1 MTGVS
6 PAVAY
11 RLATTDTTPK
21 LVLTA
26 QCVPWPH
33 SAVVSTHSVY
43 INVKE
48 SVKEKGIINPLIVL
62 EWPWVCSKCECDTT
76 MYLVKIGTTRLNV
89 ARELEIKKIPVLV
102 IKHEDDYLEF
112 MKQYTT
118 I

>member
-33 SAVVSTHSVY
+33 SAVESTHNVY

-48 SVKEKGIINPLIVL
+48 SVKEKFNAIILAKNTLLTSDGLNSSAQYGIRN
-62 EWPWVCSKCECDTT
+62 
-76 MYLVKIGTTRLNV
+76 YLFFLQPNMF
-89 ARELEIKKIPVLV
+89 
-102 IKHEDDYLEF
+102 H
-112 MKQYTT
+112 
-118 I
+118 

>member
-1 MTGVS
+1 
-6 PAVAY
+6 
-11 RLATTDTTPK
+11 
-21 LVLTA
+21 
-26 QCVPWPH
+26 
-33 SAVVSTHSVY
+33 
-43 INVKE
+43 
-48 SVKEKGIINPLIVL
+48 
-62 EWPWVCSKCECDTT
+62 